1 MYSRASVVGRAGR
14 QAEQKYLPDGKAVT
28 TMSVATDVGYGD
40 KKKTVWYRV
49 VTFGKLAETC
59 GQYVEKGRLL
69 AIDGVIQP
77 VEVYQKRDGSWGA
90 SLTLI
95 ADTVRFL
102 DKGSGEQAGAQSTDD
117 VSDVPF

>member
-1 MYSRASVVGRAGR
+1 
-14 QAEQKYLPDGKAVT
+14 
-28 TMSVATDVGYGD
+28 MSVATDVGYGEH
-40 KKKTVWYRV
+40 KKTVWYRV

-102 DKGSGEQAGAQSTDD
+102 DKHDTGDVAGVASGDD
-117 VSDVPF
+117 VTDVPF